1 MKTLPDSPS
10 VQHLRQ
16 QAKDVLPHLRG
27 VRPGATLSDAQ
38 AHVAHQYG
46 FRTWPELK
54 AEVDRRSASS
64 VAPALGEDT
73 AAQIAAAFGLGEPAG
88 PLVPL
93 IRQWSGHAW
102 TLATDRGTWTVRRLF
117 GPFYEANLETE
128 AGMAE
133 RAAADGVVTPVPVRA
148 GSGSLA
154 ETIAGERWRV
164 FTAPAVGPEPS
175 TPADPRYAAAAGR
188 ILGRVHSWG
197 LPAEGPVTT
206 WVSEV
211 RPEAAWRRLQEKAE
225 EAAKP
230 WSDRLGEVI
239 PAIVD
244 AYGLVE
250 SVEAAGEA
258 VLSAAHWA
266 PNAFCTVGA
275 DDLALMGWDHASAM
289 PTRWEFGG
297 TLAAWS
303 GGVLGQVNHAA
314 ARAFV
319 AGYADTHR
327 VPERLGLGIFSA
339 AVCTAGSWL
348 MSRIRIALFN
358 CDAEARELAD
368 RAIPWLLGEPPSR
381 AYFEAVLAAAQR

>member
-10 VQHLRQ
+10 LEHLRQ
-16 QAKDVLPHLRG
+16 QAKDVLPHLRA
-27 VRPGATLSDAQ
+27 VRPQATLSDAQ
-38 AHVAHQYG
+38 SHIANQYG

-54 AEVDRRSASS
+54 AEVDRRSASA
-64 VAPALGEDT
+64 VAPALSDDT
-73 AAQIAAAFGLGEPAG
+73 AAELAAAFGLGDAAG

-93 IRQWSGHAW
+93 IRQWAGHAW
-102 TLATDRGTWTVRRLF
+102 TLSTECGQWTVRRLF
-117 GPFYEANLETE
+117 GAFYEANLETD
-128 AGMAE
+128 ARMAE
-133 RAAADGVVTPVPVRA
+133 RAAADGIVTPVPVRA
-148 GSGSLA
+148 LSGGLA
-154 ETIAGERWRV
+154 ETVAGERWRV

-188 ILGRVHSWG
+188 ILGRVHTWR
-197 LPAEGPVTT
+197 LPPEGQVTT

-211 RPEAAWRRLQEKAE
+211 RPEAAWWRLQEKAE
-225 EAAKP
+225 DAGKP

-239 PAIVD
+239 PSIVD

-250 SVEAAGEA
+250 SVESAGEA

-266 PNAFCTVGA
+266 PNAFCTVGS
-275 DDLALMGWDHASAM
+275 DDLAVMGWDHASAM

-319 AGYADTHR
+319 AGYAETHD
-327 VPERLGLGIFSA
+327 VPERLDLGIFSS

-348 MSRIRIALFN
+348 VSRIRIALFN
-358 CDAEARELAD
+358 CDAEPRDLAD
-368 RAIPWLLGEPPSR
+368 RAVPWLLNDPPSR
-381 AYFEAVLAAAQR
+381 ANFEAVLAAAQG